1 MADKEI
7 YIEIINDLGKDYT
20 FFIENY
26 AEEEMLEN
34 RIVFVLSNQNQLEMI
49 IDHKYNEIVCIS
61 KFIPSN
67 DKELKKEF
75 VDDLLDEVNNS
86 LMPFDTLDISD
97 EHNGLELIKYISIDE
112 YQLNDI
118 LNLLNYLDNPNKELK
133 RLMFIRNI

>member
-1 MADKEI
+1 MIDKEI